1 MSAPTN
7 ESVAR
12 VNNSGRTH
20 KATGAVKSDASS
32 RKQLEGVPGWQDL
45 PDASAL
51 YYINIHYIQICGIN
65 PVFLF
70 TRQAEELKAGT
81 AADARPF
88 QVYMLDLM
96 YRTPRVDKILAF
108 GGHATDYLMHFP
120 RMYLGNT

>member
-1 MSAPTN
+1 M
-7 ESVAR
+7 AR
-12 VNNSGRTH
+12 L
-20 KATGAVKSDASS
+20 TGCKCPV
-32 RKQLEGVPGWQDL
+32 
-45 PDASAL
+45 L
-51 YYINIHYIQICGIN
+51 YKYTLVGNCGIN

-96 YRTPRVDKILAF
+96 YRTPRVGKILAF